1 MADAEPIGEAV
12 TRLTM
17 CFVPIKDLTQQNIL
31 TLHRIHKGLRSG
43 LPWSDA
49 SHIVTRSRNPS
60 ARPIRPAN
68 AYWRF
73 WGLTH

>member
-17 CFVPIKDLTQQNIL
+17 RFVPIKDLTQQNIQ
-31 TLHRIHKGLRSG
+31 TLHRIRKGLRSG

-49 SHIVTRSRNPS
+49 SHIMTSSRKPS

-73 WGLTH
+73 RGVTH